1 MNIYVDGMFFLLS
14 GIGRI
19 YENVLRALIEADGVQ
34 RITTVVPDSRKR
46 KFQGMFSSPRLDS
59 RFVPYEQGSWEE
71 FFLKGWVIG
80 RFRPKPDLYYFPNF
94 YAPFFFRGEYI
105 VNINDLIPLYPF
117 YDIPEWKKKAV
128 RFLLWRSLRNA
139 AGCVCISRFTREEVT
154 RMFRCDEKKLSII
167 HPWIDEGFLEK
178 ANRAPEDEPRAVE
191 GDYLLFVGNR
201 FVHKNLGTIVRAFG
215 LLIRDFPRLR
225 LVVAGAR
232 MRRVDD
238 VDITVR
244 DFGLEEKVIEMENP
258 PDAVVRNL
266 YRHAK
271 AFVFPSLV
279 EGFGIPPLEAMAYG
293 VPVVCSDIPVIKEV
307 CGDTVRY
314 ADPCDPASFAA
325 EIRGVFSDPK
335 AEQAIRKGKER
346 VRLYRRETALK
357 QYLDLFRKC
366 IETRTG

>member
-1 MNIYVDGMFFLLS
+1 LNIYVDGMFFLLS
-14 GIGRI
+14 GIGRV

-46 KFQGMFSSPRLDS
+46 DFQGMFSSPRLDT

-71 FFLKGWVIG
+71 FFLKGRVIG
-80 RFRPKPDLYYFPNF
+80 RFRPKPDLFYFPNF
-94 YAPFFFRGEYI
+94 YTPFFLHGKFV

-117 YDIPEWKKKAV
+117 YDIPEWKKKTV

-154 RMFRCDEKKLSII
+154 RMFRCDAKKLSII
-167 HPWIDEGFLEK
+167 HPWIDDSFLEMV
-178 ANRAPEDEPRAVE
+178 NSAPEDEPRAVE

-201 FVHKNLGTIVRAFG
+201 FVHKNLGTLVRAFR
-215 LLIRDFPRLR
+215 LLMPDYPRLK

-238 VDITVR
+238 VDIAVKELGIG
-244 DFGLEEKVIEMENP
+244 DKVIEMENP
-258 PDAVVRNL
+258 RDAVVRNL

-279 EGFGIPPLEAMAYG
+279 EGFGIPPLEAMAFG
-293 VPVVCSDIPVIKEV
+293 VPVVCSDIPVIREV
-307 CGDTVRY
+307 CGEAARY
-314 ADPCDPASFAA
+314 AHPSDPASFAA
-325 EIRGVFSDPK
+325 EIRSVFSDPE
-335 AEQAIRKGKER
+335 AGQMIRKGRER
-346 VRLYRRETALK
+346 VCLYRRETALK
-357 QYLDLFRKC
+357 QYLDLFRRC
-366 IETRTG
+366 IEMRMG